1 MYGAVRK
8 SLFFFLKKMFSGP
21 LPYFEIMPDG
31 KAKKTRTLSVVDDN
45 Y

>member
-1 MYGAVRK
+1 MELNGNPY
-8 SLFFFLKKMFSGP
+8 FFLEKIFSWP

-31 KAKKTRTLSVVDDN
+31 KPKKTRTLSVVDDN